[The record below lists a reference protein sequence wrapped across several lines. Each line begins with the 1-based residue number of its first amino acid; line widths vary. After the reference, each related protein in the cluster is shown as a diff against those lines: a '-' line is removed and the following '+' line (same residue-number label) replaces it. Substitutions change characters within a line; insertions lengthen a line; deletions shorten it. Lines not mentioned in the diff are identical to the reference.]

1 MSYTLKHTAEELDYK
16 LDLINKNKNLLPYPY
31 STAFPTWLEDV
42 GDGSLLT
49 IAAGISIRALLN
61 TCILPA
67 GKYVISIDIADLADQ
82 PVDNSG
88 FSLEI
93 ISAGNTIA
101 STNGNNNATFELS
114 TEAAV
119 EVYLNAATNTAVD
132 LLVKPQIEEGEEK
145 TAWAPYMRDIGSYV
159 DERFNS
165 VNAKL
170 RRILDLVN
178 RLAEAAEEA

>member
-31 STAFPTWLEDV
+31 KTAFPAWLEDV

-49 IAAGISIRALLN
+49 IAVGTSTRTLLN
-61 TCILPA
+61 TCVLPA
-67 GKYVISIDIADLADQ
+67 GKYVISIDITDLAEQ

-88 FSLEI
+88 FSLEVLR
-93 ISAGNTIA
+93 AGNTVA
-101 STNGNNNATFELS
+101 VTNGDNITTFELD
-114 TEAAV
+114 TEATI
-119 EVYLNAATNTAVD
+119 EVYLNAATNVVTD
-132 LLVKPQIEEGEEK
+132 ILVKPQIEEGEEK